1 MQLCWSAKITLGNIK
16 YVVHFM
22 IFGAINSDL
31 LLTNQPYI

>member
-1 MQLCWSAKITLGNIK
+1 
-16 YVVHFM
+16 VHFM